1 MDGSITDDL
10 PTARLR
16 RIYGCNFFITSQ
28 TNPVVLWAL
37 NDPDATDHVSR
48 MISIGQSAAKEWFK
62 AVYPFAIEATRAIY
76 PLNMM
81 TRMWFSMLTQD
92 YTGDVNIMPDRRYV
106 DPTTILAKIPPNH
119 ALELVQE
126 GERATWPT
134 IERIHNCTLV
144 GRQLNK
150 IIKCVGE
157 P

>member
-1 MDGSITDDL
+1 
-10 PTARLR
+10 
-16 RIYGCNFFITSQ
+16 
-28 TNPVVLWAL
+28 
-37 NDPDATDHVSR
+37 
-48 MISIGQSAAKEWFK
+48 
-62 AVYPFAIEATRAIY
+62 
-76 PLNMM
+76 MM

-106 DPTTILAKIPPNH
+106 DPTTILAKIPPDH

-134 IERIHNCTLV
+134 LERIHNCTLV
-144 GRQLNK
+144 GRKLNQ